1 MYWDRCRVQKLN
13 GSTECCYQA
22 IDYNENS
29 IRSQIRKLSGSFD
42 KEEGLYAEAD
52 VKESADNGNS
62 VEYADIEAIEN
73 AVGVQQYVEIDDV
86 VRNNSI
92 SSEESSEGMFFYR
105 FVEKSTEP
113 QIIVYQIFMFVV
125 SCDTQKINVYSR

>member
-1 MYWDRCRVQKLN
+1 MYWDRCRVQKVH
-13 GSTECCYQA
+13 GSAECCYQA
-22 IDYNENS
+22 IDYNENN
-29 IRSQIRKLSGSFD
+29 IRSQIRQLSESFD

-52 VKESADNGNS
+52 VQESADNRNS

-92 SSEESSEGMFFYR
+92 SSEESSEGMFFTDLLR
-105 FVEKSTEP
+105 
-113 QIIVYQIFMFVV
+113 
-125 SCDTQKINVYSR
+125 N